1 MRISDWSSDVCSSDL
16 FTQLVRRGVQAIV
29 KALFVFIVITLDHEV
44 ISPGIIPPPLES
56 QIVLVGNPLNLA
68 HVIKVAAMA
77 AVMLIPIL
85 IPAGGAA
92 VRFQCG
98 KLCDAVAQPRDA
110 LSRTHATRTLI
121 SLRYSNT
128 LATDDV
134 FLYCI

>member
-68 HVIKVAAMA
+68 HVIKVAAME
-77 AVMLIPIL
+77 AVMLILNL

-98 KLCDAVAQPRDA
+98 KLCVAVRSEE
-110 LSRTHATRTLI
+110 SRVGHGCGGPCR
-121 SLRYSNT
+121 
-128 LATDDV
+128 
-134 FLYCI
+134 